1 VSPSLYG
8 FVHGREPVGPEEIA
22 AEFLSLPHP
31 NGDARSRVERL
42 VSGDP
47 RFVWDGGYLRTADP
61 TSLALEEAPYV
72 VFDVETTGPAAGKG
86 GAITEFGALKL
97 VGGVVVD
104 EFSTLVNPGRKIDP
118 FVVRLTGITD
128 RMVAK
133 APPISEVMPRFE
145 EFVEGSVLVGHNVHF
160 DCSFVTASRGGV
172 PLPNPVLDT
181 LKLARCLVPGLKRYK
196 LSALVSNFDVREM
209 PNHRALSDAAATTG
223 VFLKLLRLLRSA
235 GVQSVGEAAMLR
247 GGRSGRV
254 KPQKQYLAEG
264 IPETPGVYYFVNK
277 HGTTLYV
284 GKAKNLRARV
294 RTYFNGG
301 DGRRKVGRLV
311 EEVAEVRTKETASE
325 LYALILEAREIKRLL
340 PRYNSVG
347 REEKAS
353 WFIRLDL
360 DEPYPIPERVS
371 ENGAKGEGV
380 IHLGPYRS
388 AGLLDTCID
397 ALGRIFP
404 LRRCSGGEG
413 VCFYGQM
420 GRCAPCAGMDADDYR
435 TLVIDEVVA
444 LLRGEGGEE
453 HLAALIRERERL
465 ATGLEF
471 EAAARLRD
479 LIAGIERI
487 RLARAVV
494 SAEGVQAVV
503 APSTEPGVV
512 EVFVLSEGRLIA
524 HKGFETGDLAG
535 LSGFAEEVLAG
546 KEGAGL
552 QLDAAKEVEVASE
565 PEPLVAQEDS
575 QEKSGEP
582 EASSPPTPEGGVAP
596 ENLESNATP
605 PSDETRVVAA
615 YLRRRSAAVV
625 DAVRL
630 GAPRDLLEAVGRV
643 AAASGDGATPLS

>member
-1 VSPSLYG
+1 MRRGPRRRRSLPRGLRFVSPSLYG

-97 VGGVVVD
+97 VDGVVVE

-160 DCSFVTASRGGV
+160 DCAFVTAARAGS
-172 PLPNPVLDT
+172 PLPNPLLDT
-181 LKLARCLVPGLKRYK
+181 LKLARCLVPGLKRYR
-196 LSALVSNFDVREM
+196 LSSLASHFGVRAM
-209 PNHRALSDAAATTG
+209 PNHRALSDA
-223 VFLKLLRLLRSA
+223 VRI
-235 GVQSVGEAAMLR
+235 VGEATTLR
-247 GGRSGRV
+247 GGGRL
-254 KPQKQYLAEG
+254 KPQKQHHAEG
-264 IPETPGVYYFVNK
+264 IPGPPGVYYVLDK
-277 HGTTLYV
+277 HGTTLYD

-388 AGLLDTCID
+388 AGLLNTCID

-404 LRRCSGGEG
+404 LRRCSGEEG
-413 VCFYGQM
+413 ICFYGQM
-420 GRCAPCAGMDADDYR
+420 GRCAPCAGMGADDYR

-487 RLARAVV
+487 RLALAVV
-494 SAEGVQAVV
+494 SAGGVQAVV
-503 APSTEPGVV
+503 VPSTEPGVV
-512 EVFVLSEGRLIA
+512 EIFVLSEGRLIA
-524 HKGFETGDLAG
+524 HKGFETGYLAG
-535 LSGFAEEVLAG
+535 LSSFAEEVLAG

-552 QLDAAKEVEVASE
+552 QLDAAKEVGVASE

-575 QEKSGEP
+575 QEQSREP
-582 EASSPPTPEGGVAP
+582 GANSPPTPEGGVAFDSK
-596 ENLESNATP
+596 LSGATP
-605 PSDETRVVAA
+605 PFDETRVVAA

-625 DAVRL
+625 EAVRL
-630 GAPRDLLEAVGRV
+630 GAPRDLLEAVERV